1 MKKCE
6 RPFYAGANG
15 ETWSL
20 VRNGITETICI
31 KHQPTVSTGGE
42 QPVITLQNF
51 LAGHY
56 GPQYDAL
63 IQLIRTLLHETL
75 DRDETRA
82 P

>member
-6 RPFYAGANG
+6 RLFYTSANG
-15 ETWSL
+15 DTWSL
-20 VRNGITETICI
+20 VRDGLTETICI
-31 KHQPTVSTGGE
+31 KHQPTVSSGGQ

-63 IQLIRTLLHETL
+63 IQLIRTLLHEAL
-75 DRDETRA
+75 DRGEM
-82 P
+82 PSP